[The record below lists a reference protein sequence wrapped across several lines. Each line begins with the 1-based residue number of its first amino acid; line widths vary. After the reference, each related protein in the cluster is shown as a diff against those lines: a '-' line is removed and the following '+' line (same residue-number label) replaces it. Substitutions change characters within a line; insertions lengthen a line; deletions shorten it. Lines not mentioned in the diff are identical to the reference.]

1 MCALKPNSSLKTFG
15 VLLYLKVEFSSK
27 SKARF
32 KVHVYLGIRGCIILV
47 QWGSPKA
54 MNELALKTY
63 PLVLLSLDFTFD
75 SRMFP

>member
-1 MCALKPNSSLKTFG
+1 MCLKAKFLTENFG

-32 KVHVYLGIRGCIILV
+32 KVHVYLGIRDCIILV